1 MSDPSSGLPDEL
13 QQITV
18 ILNGLVDDLKSRLD
32 RANKE
37 IGLPENL
44 ADKLDKID
52 LQKLANTLVTLAMPQ
67 GRLSI
72 LLPWKSEWLKS
83 TQGHE
88 GLSLRRSS
96 NLDQEWLTV
105 VATTRANLA
114 RLESLQL
121 TMNEPL
127 DTLSSQPEDPW
138 CKKAVKKIQEQ
149 IKRPDPQTPNKMDR
163 EVRVWFGYG
172 DSSALNG
179 SEVAVGLIDSFNESI
194 PVPRVTTT
202 AAFGFNAPSSRA
214 PQTIL
219 LAVPPE
225 PRQRLDHEV
234 LLQIVRE
241 TRELAIARSV
251 RLGDIP
257 DEFHFLSPSMW
268 LKTSGPLQ
276 MHLEAW
282 PLFDIDDELVVR

>member
-1 MSDPSSGLPDEL
+1 
-13 QQITV
+13 
-18 ILNGLVDDLKSRLD
+18 
-32 RANKE
+32 
-37 IGLPENL
+37 
-44 ADKLDKID
+44 
-52 LQKLANTLVTLAMPQ
+52 
-67 GRLSI
+67 
-72 LLPWKSEWLKS
+72 
-83 TQGHE
+83 
-88 GLSLRRSS
+88 
-96 NLDQEWLTV
+96 
-105 VATTRANLA
+105 
-114 RLESLQL
+114 
-121 TMNEPL
+121 
-127 DTLSSQPEDPW
+127 
-138 CKKAVKKIQEQ
+138 
-149 IKRPDPQTPNKMDR
+149 MDR

-214 PQTIL
+214 PQAIL